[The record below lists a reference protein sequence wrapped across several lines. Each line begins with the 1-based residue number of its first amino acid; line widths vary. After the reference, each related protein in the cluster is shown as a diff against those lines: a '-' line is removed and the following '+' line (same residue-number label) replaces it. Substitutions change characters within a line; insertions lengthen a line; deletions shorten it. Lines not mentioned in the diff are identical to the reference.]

1 MPRKTLEQR
10 RAARAVSLEYRSFSI
25 APEVEERGDGGL
37 PKLRGHA
44 AVFNSL
50 SEPMFGFREQIAP
63 GAFAESIGK
72 DDVRALWNHDTGH
85 VLGRKSAGTL
95 ILTEDERGLAVD
107 IKPPPTTWARDLLIS
122 IQRGDV
128 TQMSFGFR
136 VLTDSWAKRDGEEI
150 RTLEKVQLFEV
161 SPVTFPAYS
170 ATDISTN
177 SAEPESDPVMIGDIE
192 ARAVVAAFNKWRSGS
207 ASDDDVRLIRSA
219 IRVLESAAGPTPLET
234 LDLMRRR
241 QQIAA
246 LDL

>member
-1 MPRKTLEQR
+1 M
-10 RAARAVSLEYRSFSI
+10 SLEYRSFAI
-25 APEVEERGDGGL
+25 VPEIEERADNGL
-37 PKLRGHA
+37 PRLRGHA

-50 SEPMFGFREQIAP
+50 SEPMYGFREQIAP

-72 DDVRALWNHDTGH
+72 DDIRALWNHDTSH

-107 IKPPPTTWARDLLIS
+107 INPPNTTWAKDLLIS
-122 IQRGDV
+122 IKRGDI

-136 VLTDSWAKRDGEEI
+136 VLTDSWAKVDGDEV

-177 SAEPESDPVMIGDIE
+177 SADPISDALMLDEIDV
-192 ARAVVAAFNKWRSGS
+192 RALVAAVERRRSGT
-207 ASDDDVRLIRSA
+207 ASNEDVYLIRSA
-219 IRVLESAAGPTPLET
+219 IRALEPAAGPTPLET
-234 LDLMRRR
+234 LELMRRR

>member
-1 MPRKTLEQR
+1 M
-10 RAARAVSLEYRSFSI
+10 SLEYRSFAI
-25 APEVEERGDGGL
+25 VPEIEERADNGL
-37 PKLRGHA
+37 PRLRGHA

-50 SEPMFGFREQIAP
+50 SEPMYGFREKIAP

-72 DDVRALWNHDTGH
+72 DDIRALWNHDTSH

-107 IKPPPTTWARDLLIS
+107 INPPNTTWAKDLLIS
-122 IQRGDV
+122 IKRGDI

-136 VLTDSWAKRDGEEI
+136 VLTDSWSKVDGDEV

-177 SAEPESDPVMIGDIE
+177 SSDPVSDALMLDEIDV
-192 ARAVVAAFNKWRSGS
+192 RALVAAVERRRSGT
-207 ASDDDVRLIRSA
+207 ASNEDVYLIRSA
-219 IRVLESAAGPTPLET
+219 IRALEPAAGPTPLET
-234 LDLMRRR
+234 LELMRRR

>member
-1 MPRKTLEQR
+1 MPRNTFDQR
-10 RAARAVSLEYRSFSI
+10 RASRRLAREYRSFAI
-25 APEVEERGDGGL
+25 VPEIEERADNGL
-37 PKLRGHA
+37 PRLRGHA

-50 SEPMFGFREQIAP
+50 SEPMYGFREKIAP

-72 DDVRALWNHDTGH
+72 DDIRALWNHDTGH

-107 IKPPPTTWARDLLIS
+107 INPPNTTWAKDLLIS
-122 IQRGDV
+122 IKRGDI

-136 VLTDSWAKRDGEEI
+136 VLTDSWAMVDGGEV

-177 SAEPESDPVMIGDIE
+177 DADPETDALMIDEIDV
-192 ARAVVAAFNKWRSGS
+192 RALVAAVERRRNGS
-207 ASDDDVRLIRSA
+207 ASTEDVHLIRSA
-219 IRVLESAAGPTPLET
+219 IRALEPAAGPTPLET
-234 LDLMRRR
+234 LELMRRR